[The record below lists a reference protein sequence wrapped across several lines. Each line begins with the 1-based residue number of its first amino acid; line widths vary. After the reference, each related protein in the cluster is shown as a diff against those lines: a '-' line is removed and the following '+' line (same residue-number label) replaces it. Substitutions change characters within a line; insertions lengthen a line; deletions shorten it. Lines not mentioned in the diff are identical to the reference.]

1 MKQFDIFLHTFQDV
15 HDFVE
20 IATVQPFRVLIGND
34 RTRVNAKSFMGLFSL
49 DLNAPVQVRADC
61 NEEQYAHF
69 QMAADR
75 FLVK

>member
-1 MKQFDIFLHTFQDV
+1 MKQFDVLLNTFDDV
-15 HDFVE
+15 HAFVE
-20 IATVQPFRVLIGND
+20 IATVQPFRVLVGND

-49 DLNAPVQVRADC
+49 DFNGPLQVRADC
-61 NEEQYAHF
+61 TEEQYHNF

>member
-1 MKQFDIFLHTFQDV
+1 MKQFDVLLNNFDDV
-15 HDFVE
+15 HAFVE
-20 IATVQPFRVLIGND
+20 IATVQPFRVLVGND

-49 DLNAPVQVRADC
+49 DFNGPLQVRADC
-61 NEEQYAHF
+61 TEEQYHNF